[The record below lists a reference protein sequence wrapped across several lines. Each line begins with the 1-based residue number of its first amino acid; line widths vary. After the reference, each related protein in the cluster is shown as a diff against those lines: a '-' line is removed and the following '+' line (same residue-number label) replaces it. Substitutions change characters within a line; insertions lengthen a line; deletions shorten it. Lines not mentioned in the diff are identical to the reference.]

1 MPEPPEFESMATLL
15 RRIGA
20 LLYGAHS
27 VPSFSVQEIYDKLD
41 EDQMSVDSALK
52 RMERSE
58 LIALDLRGA
67 RIGLLGYGRA
77 AFAQNA
83 IAEVVLGRPYI
94 AKRYSSAVLHII
106 VENEEGDES
115 GGTGFFTCYPA
126 NSIATAAHVVEGR
139 KIIRLIGSDDNEIP
153 YVPGNPRLASAGSL
167 DIAIIE
173 CQTPRD
179 LEPIRVEWNPRVTDP
194 LSELIVFGYP
204 RIAGIRPGLYHTTA
218 QLHQIGSKYPSDR
231 DSLVISATQPGFSGG
246 PVIDLRGF
254 AIGIV
259 EQENISEVAA
269 GAKSFY
275 SATPAHYLSELF

>member
-1 MPEPPEFESMATLL
+1 MPEPPEFDSMANLL

-20 LLYGAHS
+20 LLYGDPLLA
-27 VPSFSVQEIYDKLD
+27 SFSVQEIYDELE
-41 EDQMSVDSALK
+41 EDQLSVDSALR

-58 LIALDLRGA
+58 LILLDLRGA
-67 RIGLLGYGRA
+67 RIGLLGHGKA
-77 AFAQNA
+77 TFAQDA

-94 AKRYSSAVLHII
+94 AKRYSPAVVHII
-106 VENEEGDES
+106 VESEEGDES
-115 GGTGFFTCYPA
+115 GGTGFFTSYPTNA
-126 NSIATAAHVVEGR
+126 IVTAAHVVQGR
-139 KIIRLIGSDDNEIP
+139 KIIRLIGNDNNEIP
-153 YVPGNPRLASAGSL
+153 YVPCNPRLAPAGNL

-179 LEPIRVEWNPRVTDP
+179 LEPIPVEWNPRVTEP

-204 RIAGIRPGLYHTTA
+204 KIAGIRPGLHHSTA
-218 QLHQIGSKYPSDR
+218 QLHQIGSKYLSGR

-259 EQENISEVAA
+259 EQENILQQAA
-269 GAKSFY
+269 GANSFY
-275 SATPAHYLSELF
+275 SATPAHYLSELV